1 MTHPI
6 YRLSNAQRKK
16 LFIRKTALCIA
27 IPLDSRQWRECVRD
41 ALGWA
46 AKFLPDVDETIQ
58 SAEEGIID
66 VLRPFRSTGEPKTL
80 SDALGHIATEAD
92 ATNEW
97 HQIVRMSV
105 LIVWLSHGDSRH
117 QAARP
122 QWPAD
127 VVIDGTAVFG
137 NQNKEEK

>member
-6 YRLSNAQRKK
+6 YRLSNAQRKE
-16 LFIRKTALCIA
+16 LYIRGKALCIA
-27 IPLDSRQWRECVRD
+27 IPLDSRQWREVARD
-41 ALGWA
+41 AIGSA

-58 SAEEGIID
+58 SAEEGIVD
-66 VLRPFRSTGEPKTL
+66 VLRPLRSTGAPKTL
-80 SDALGHIATEAD
+80 TDALGAIATEAD

-105 LIVWLSHGDSRH
+105 LIVWLSHGESRH

-127 VVIDGTAVFG
+127 VVIGGTAVYG
-137 NQNKEEK
+137 KSIA